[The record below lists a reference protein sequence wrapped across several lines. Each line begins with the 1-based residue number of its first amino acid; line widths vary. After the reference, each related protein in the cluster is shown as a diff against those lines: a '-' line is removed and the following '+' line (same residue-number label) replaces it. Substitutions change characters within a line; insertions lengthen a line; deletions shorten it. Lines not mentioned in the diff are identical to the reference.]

1 MGLCAINAPDLRSL
15 FAVERAQRLA
25 EVATRRFTLVIY
37 VIYVLY
43 SAFDFGFLYT
53 SKSAHSWLP
62 PHTYM
67 QFEIFGKK
75 LFHPLSGRRLRHSR
89 GGQKKRVKTYRQ
101 PVEGAGV
108 RARST
113 LSLSLSLFSTSQKL
127 MVLAQNRESFRSSKY
142 SRSRESLLLEK

>member
-43 SAFDFGFLYT
+43 SAFDFEFLYT
-53 SKSAHSWLP
+53 SKSAHSRLP
-62 PHTYM
+62 PHIYM

-113 LSLSLSLFSTSQKL
+113 LSLSLSFFHFAK
-127 MVLAQNRESFRSSKY
+127 VNGPRAK
-142 SRSRESLLLEK
+142 SREFPIEQILSQ